1 MRLYRVPG
9 RTRQGLR
16 RRHTCRGLEPGCWSL
31 PGNPVKEGAGWL
43 SGVWDDLYSTAA
55 VLVACPEDRP
65 ADFFSPSWHRADPTE
80 PNHAGSILDPVPP
93 EIGRNLSGHPGR
105 PS

>member
-16 RRHTCRGLEPGCWSL
+16 RRHSCRGLEPGCWSL

-65 ADFFSPSWHRADPTE
+65 ADFFSPSRHRAGPGGIDPRSS
-80 PNHAGSILDPVPP
+80 PAV
-93 EIGRNLSGHPGR
+93 GRNLSGHPGR